1 MVCFA
6 HKAWGFCVITIDVKH
21 DGLGRFRRISG
32 PDRHVAEARSD
43 AQMRVWDDQWQKR
56 RSFEDAAGDSLKSLK
71 RAEADEAS
79 DDARRDVQALTSILL
94 NAVRA
99 RRPVEWLPE
108 RRTFAEPAPSA
119 PSAPAFLS
127 EPQRTAFKPETPV
140 TLAVLLHPGVR
151 RRRREGAER
160 AFKQAHDQWSHEVR
174 WKTQEHQRA
183 TETYQATLADW
194 DSRRAAFDDVQAR
207 QFEHLRTLRD
217 GYQRREVEAVTD
229 YCHLVLL
236 DLDRPA
242 NFPKFW
248 TLALAPNTGTL
259 TVDYDLPSL
268 DAVPSVKAVRYSASR
283 DAFDTVVLGERE
295 RERLYAEAVFQT
307 CLAAIHVLFASDE
320 VDALRA
326 IVFNGWTNVIDRA
339 RGRPVRACAVT
350 VHASK
355 QDFLKIDLASVDP
368 KACFKALN
376 GSMSRKLAAMAG

>member
-1 MVCFA
+1 
-6 HKAWGFCVITIDVKH
+6 VITIDVKH
-21 DGLGRFRRISG
+21 DGLGKFRRISG

-56 RSFEDAAGDSLKSLK
+56 RRAEGDAGDCLKTLK
-71 RAEADEAS
+71 RMHADEAS
-79 DDARRDVQALTSILL
+79 EDARRDLHAATSILL
-94 NAVRA
+94 TAVRA
-99 RRPVEWLPE
+99 RRPVEWMPE
-108 RRTFAEPAPSA
+108 RRSFGEPAPSPPAA
-119 PSAPAFLS
+119 PGFAA
-127 EPQRTAFKPETPV
+127 EPKRSAFKPETPV

-160 AFKQAHDQWSHEVR
+160 TFKQAHDQWSHDVR
-174 WKTQEHQRA
+174 WKTQEHERA
-183 TETYQATLADW
+183 TQAYQASLADW
-194 DSRRAAFDDVQAR
+194 DSRRAAFDDVQGR

-229 YCHLVLL
+229 YCNLVLL

-248 TLALAPNTGTL
+248 TLALAADTGTL
-259 TVDYDLPSL
+259 TIDYDLPSL
-268 DAVPSVKAVRYSASR
+268 DHMPAVKSVRYSASR

-307 CLAAIHVLFASDE
+307 CLAAVHVLLAADD

-326 IVFNGWTNVIDRA
+326 IVFNGWTNVVDRA
-339 RGRPVRACAVT
+339 KGRPVRACALT

-355 QDFLKIDLASVDP
+355 RDFLKIDLAGVDP

-376 GSMSRKLAAMAG
+376 GSMSSKLAKMAG